1 MSVCFHAEKFNVVS
15 KDHGR
20 MHKCICPF
28 STGDSLFGKFG
39 PKSKSCQ
46 FKLKLGLSGIAE
58 YAEFSGA
65 AYFFGFKLETYFLG
79 KFGPKNQNYQFK
91 LKFGT

>member
-1 MSVCFHAEKFNVVS
+1 MVACTSAFVHFQLEL
-15 KDHGR
+15 
-20 MHKCICPF
+20 PF
-28 STGDSLFGKFG
+28 LGKFG

-65 AYFFGFKLETYFLG
+65 AYFFGFKLETHFLG